1 MKILKSLILAAAVIG
16 TSSVVDSAQVIPR
29 PQLNAGQQSG
39 SRNSEPDYAELVDE
53 VFAPI
58 TNQLNLTNE
67 QKFRIVSIVTG
78 TIFQADP
85 LMDQLGDLDD
95 QINEVTLAYP
105 LDENRIRRLSTQQA
119 EVMGQIIAIK
129 ARARARM
136 YQLLTPPQRALVAE
150 QIRAKAP
157 AEGRLGSISN

>member
-1 MKILKSLILAAAVIG
+1 MRILKSLVLSATVIVAGAVA
-16 TSSVVDSAQVIPR
+16 SPAQVLLK
-29 PQLNAGQQSG
+29 PQPNAGQQSG
-39 SRNSEPDYAELVDE
+39 PRDSEQDYAALVEE

-78 TIFQADP
+78 TMFQADP
-85 LMDQLGDLDD
+85 LMNQLDDLDD

-105 LDENRIRRLSTQQA
+105 VDENRIRQLSTQQA
-119 EVMGQIIAIK
+119 EVMGQIIAMK

-136 YQLLTPPQRALVAE
+136 YQLLTPPQRALVSD
-150 QIRAKAP
+150 QLRAKAP
-157 AEGRLGSISN
+157 AEGRLGAISN

>member
-1 MKILKSLILAAAVIG
+1 MRVLKSLVLSATVIVAAAVAN
-16 TSSVVDSAQVIPR
+16 SAQDLLK
-29 PQLNAGQQSG
+29 PQPNAGQPSGPQS
-39 SRNSEPDYAELVDE
+39 EQDYAALVKE

-85 LMDQLGDLDD
+85 LMNQLDDLDD

-105 LDENRIRRLSTQQA
+105 VDENRIRQLSTQQA
-119 EVMGQIIAIK
+119 EVMGQIIAMK

-136 YQLLTPPQRALVAE
+136 YQLLTPPQKALVSD
-150 QIRAKAP
+150 QLRTKAP
-157 AEGRLGSISN
+157 AEGRLGAISN